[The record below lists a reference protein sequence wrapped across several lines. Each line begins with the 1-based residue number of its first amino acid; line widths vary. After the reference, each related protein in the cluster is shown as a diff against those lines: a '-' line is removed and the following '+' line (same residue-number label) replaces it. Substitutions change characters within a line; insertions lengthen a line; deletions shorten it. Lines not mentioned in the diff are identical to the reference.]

1 MQNAFFLFFI
11 LLPINAKTQIST
23 IEDSL
28 NILYSLKNDS
38 LFIGTDSVITIGQKL
53 IVGEGSDE
61 NGWYQ
66 SMQFKSAFAWPIW
79 LFRNSE
85 LNNKYYQQDASYIR
99 GRDKVKNYLS
109 PQETLEITKIKKEG
123 NKRRGYTYIVYLR
136 NKSFPGLNFYCNI
149 KLALETKEILMP

>member
-1 MQNAFFLFFI
+1 MKSGFI
-11 LLPINAKTQIST
+11 LLVTLLSISAKAQNIPN
-23 IEDSL
+23 IDSSG
-28 NILYSLKNDS
+28 IHFIYTNDS
-38 LFIGTDSVITIGQKL
+38 LFISKTSVITVGQKL
-53 IVGEGSDE
+53 IVGKGSDK